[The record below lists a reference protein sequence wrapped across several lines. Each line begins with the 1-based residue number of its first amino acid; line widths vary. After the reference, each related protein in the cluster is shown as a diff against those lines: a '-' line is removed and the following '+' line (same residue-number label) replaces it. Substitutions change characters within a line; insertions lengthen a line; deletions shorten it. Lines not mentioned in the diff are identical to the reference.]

1 MKDFS
6 YDSIIALDSTEE
18 TLKFLKYYNNSQAL
32 SDKKPLGLIYDLRLY
47 KLNEK
52 NYIKSLIEEFP
63 LDCLKFTLRPSASL
77 GISNIEGIE
86 RFKCLSALSFL
97 MQSMVRYEID
107 MAYVSS
113 NHIYLKPNDSGEII
127 AEDLFNHLIEW
138 MTSLDINIMERNDL
152 CSINYL
158 KNFKGKFKNKKICLV
173 EYLIDEKDELIEL
186 DYNFE
191 EQISPLEKDLFW
203 IGFDPKYK
211 DVPWNKEYK
220 ETKWTKEL
228 RKIKPGEGYY
238 ENDIKYCNRCCI
250 PETME
255 GITFDDLG
263 ICTPCISSEEKMHIN
278 WQERQESLKEIFR
291 THEKS
296 DYYDC
301 LLPLSG
307 GKDSTFQAHCLVK
320 QFKVNPLAVTHGQN
334 WYSLA
339 GRYNLENCI
348 SKFDLDHLFFVAS
361 RKVIDKAARKSIDAI
376 GDACWHCHA
385 GVGSFVIQ
393 TAVKWDVGLMI
404 WGESIAERDG
414 RGSYVDKKEASPFYF
429 VDTSSLIRAEDY
441 DDQNISSSELSQWFY
456 PTESEIEKKG
466 IRFLHL
472 GDFMFWDEEKQVEY
486 IIEEYEWMNASREGT
501 YKGYKSNEC
510 VMAGVHDYL
519 NFMKRGTGRATF
531 EASDDIRRG
540 LITRQEGV
548 ELAKK
553 HDSQRPHALDY
564 YIEITDITEN
574 EIEKKILDARK
585 LSSYASLLN
594 TTKTKS

>member
-6 YDSIIALDSTEE
+6 YDSIITLDSNVE
-18 TLKFLKYYNNSQAL
+18 TLKFLKFYKNSPVFKE
-32 SDKKPLGLIYDLRLY
+32 KKALGLIYDHRLY
-47 KLNEK
+47 KLSDK
-52 NYIKSLIEEFP
+52 NYIKSLLENFP
-63 LDCLKFTLRPSASL
+63 LDCLKFTLRPSASSS
-77 GISNIEGIE
+77 ISNIDSIE
-86 RFKCLSALSFL
+86 KFKCLSRLSFL
-97 MQSMVRYEID
+97 IQSMVRYKID

-113 NHIYLKPNDSGEII
+113 DHIYLKPDKDNKILV
-127 AEDLFNHLIEW
+127 EDLFDYLMEW
-138 MTSLDINIMERNDL
+138 MNSSAINIIERDNL

-158 KNFKGKFKNKKICLV
+158 KNLKGQFKNKKISFI
-173 EYLIDEKDELIEL
+173 EYLIDEADDLVEL
-186 DYNFE
+186 DYDFG

-211 DVPWNKEYK
+211 DVPWNKDYK
-220 ETKWTKEL
+220 ETKWTKKL
-228 RKIKPGEGYY
+228 KRTKLGQGYY
-238 ENDIKYCNRCCI
+238 EPNIKYCNRCCI

-255 GITFDDLG
+255 GITFDEFG
-263 ICTPCISSEEKMHIN
+263 ICTPCRSSEEKMHIN
-278 WQERQESLKEIFR
+278 WQERQESLKEIFSN
-291 THEKS
+291 HKQS

-307 GKDSTFQAHCLVK
+307 GKDSTFQAHCLVN
-320 QFKVNPLAVTHGQN
+320 QYKVNPLAVTHGQN

-361 RKVIDKAARKSIDAI
+361 RKVIDKAAKKSIDAI

-393 TAVKWDVGLMI
+393 TAVKWDIGLMI
-404 WGESIAERDG
+404 WGESIAEKDG
-414 RGSYVDKKEASPFYF
+414 RGSYYDKKEASPFYF
-429 VDTSSLIRAEDY
+429 VEVSALIKAENYNDK
-441 DDQNISSSELSQWFY
+441 NLSSSELSQWYY
-456 PTESEIEKKG
+456 PKKAEIEEKG

-472 GDFMFWDEEKQVEY
+472 GDFMFWDEEKQVEF

-540 LITRQEGV
+540 LITRQEGI

-553 HDSQRPHALDY
+553 YDSQRPHALDY
-564 YIEITDITEN
+564 YIEITGLTEKV
-574 EIEKKILDARK
+574 IEEKILDARK
-585 LSSYASLLN
+585 LSSYAKLLN
-594 TTKTKS
+594 KSKK